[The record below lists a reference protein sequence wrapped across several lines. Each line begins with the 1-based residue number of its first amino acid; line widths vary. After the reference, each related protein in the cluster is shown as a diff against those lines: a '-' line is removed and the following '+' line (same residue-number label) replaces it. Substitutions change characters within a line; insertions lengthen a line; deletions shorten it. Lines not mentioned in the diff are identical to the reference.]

1 MTWIATSPLNALQNA
16 VYSRLTTGGNKISY
30 SVYDE
35 VPPGATFPYV
45 TLGNPASVPFEA
57 RNVMGEIV
65 RFPFNSFTR
74 DAGGK
79 WQANQMIN
87 AIIQSLTADVIS
99 ITGYKITQIYKV
111 NSRVYREEKNP
122 TDYTGELTVAFWV
135 VKT

>member
-1 MTWIATSPLNALQNA
+1 MTWIATSPLDALQNA

-65 RFPFNSFTR
+65 RFTFNCWTR
-74 DAGGK
+74 DEGGK
-79 WQANQMIN
+79 WKANQMID
-87 AIIQSLTADVIS
+87 AVKQSITADVIT
-99 ITGYKITQIYKV
+99 ITGYKIIKMDFGT
-111 NSRVYREEKNP
+111 SRVFREEDEP
-122 TDYTGELTVAFWV
+122 TAYTGELMMEFWI